1 MEPLL
6 KAVNLSK
13 SFGTLSVVR
22 RASLAVHPGEVVG
35 LAGRSGSGGGDKSS
49 LGEFVRHELRQAIKQ
64 GRYGPGDRVRESE
77 VLAWLG
83 PPEEFLRSEVVGS
96 LGDDATRLSGAIA
109 LGNRAQDAFTYQYDR
124 LDGNGTFLILYNRA
138 NARLES
144 DLLVVFF
151 DADDRVRELAFR
163 TLSEAP

>member
-1 MEPLL
+1 MIAAALRPLVVL
-6 KAVNLSK
+6 VPVLLLSGCFHISANGTFGPYLDPAVV
-13 SFGTLSVVR
+13 GRIV
-22 RASLAVHPGEVVG
+22 PGETTK
-35 LAGRSGSGGGDKSS
+35 A
-49 LGEFVRHELRQAIKQ
+49 
-64 GRYGPGDRVRESE
+64 E

-96 LGDDATRLSGAIA
+96 LGDDAVRLSGAIA
-109 LGNRAQDAFTYQYDR
+109 LGNRAQDAFSYQYDR
-124 LDGNGTFLILYNRA
+124 LEGDGTFLLLYNRA
-138 NARLES
+138 RARLES